1 MREALLE
8 ALPAADRHR
17 VEFGDVDADDPTSS
31 SAHDL
36 TSAPSRTYAQGEGGG
51 VEGGGVEGGGVDGD
65 GDRGGS
71 DGGAAGDVS
80 RAVLAVVGELTGG
93 GVGLDTPLM
102 EAGIDSLTAGVL
114 AVSFTLTL
122 TLSQSQ
128 SLTLTRRGWRLAST
142 HSRQECSR

>member
-36 TSAPSRTYAQGEGGG
+36 TSSSAHDLTSAPSRTYAQGEGGG
-51 VEGGGVEGGGVDGD
+51 VEGDGD
-65 GDRGGS
+65 GGGS

-122 TLSQSQ
+122 TLSQSL